1 MSVIYDLKASCALRS
16 KENVELRIQMKE
28 KKHKKPR
35 QKVND
40 ARETYA
46 MVKVFGDDGDVSDNG
61 EEVWSLGMGAS
72 SSEFGSESSDSVG
85 TSVSRR

>member
-1 MSVIYDLKASCALRS
+1 
-16 KENVELRIQMKE
+16 
-28 KKHKKPR
+28 
-35 QKVND
+35 
-40 ARETYA
+40 

-72 SSEFGSESSDSVG
+72 SSEFGSESSDSVS